1 MGESFTAFSC
11 GNKPAKVG
19 EFVDLTAWRQTKV
32 PLHVG
37 RRRGKPKR
45 TPKDS
50 AGCRDQHCDRKTP
63 LLRASAVERRS
74 ESQPGCRS
82 CRRKSA
88 ARCSRSGNNDCT
100 DLMFPKGNERTAARK
115 GKLFGQD
122 AKALCRSRRL
132 SRNPARGASQSGF
145 CGCQSHRSHP
155 GESGKKSAIDNDG
168 SARTESGLA
177 RKQEFRDGAVGK
189 SWHEGTIRRQSSA
202 EIVQAKARLTLTAWR
217 KSRRTS
223 GEDQL

>member
-1 MGESFTAFSC
+1 MGEGFTAFSC
-11 GNKPAKVG
+11 GNKPAKAG
-19 EFVDLTAWRQTKV
+19 EVIDLKAWRRTKV

-45 TPKDS
+45 IPEES

-63 LLRASAVERRS
+63 LLRASVAERRP
-74 ESQPGCRS
+74 ESQPCCRS
-82 CRRKSA
+82 RRRKSMA
-88 ARCSRSGNNDCT
+88 SCSRSENNDCE
-100 DLMFPKGNERTAARK
+100 DPRFPQGKTRTAARK

-132 SRNPARGASQSGF
+132 SRNPARGVSQSGF
-145 CGCQSHRSHP
+145 CGCRWNRCRP
-155 GESGKKSAIDNDG
+155 GESGKKSAIDDDG

-189 SWHEGTIRRQSSA
+189 SWHEGTIRR
-202 EIVQAKARLTLTAWR
+202 
-217 KSRRTS
+217 
-223 GEDQL
+223 